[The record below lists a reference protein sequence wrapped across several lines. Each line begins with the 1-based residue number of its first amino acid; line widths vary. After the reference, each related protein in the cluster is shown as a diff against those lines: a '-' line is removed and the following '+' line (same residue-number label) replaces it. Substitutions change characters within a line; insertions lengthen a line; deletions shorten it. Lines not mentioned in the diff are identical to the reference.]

1 MYYIKVSYWRS
12 SGYLDWDSPRALGHF
27 INYSKKNLEEEK
39 AKVMRIKK
47 PLIIFS
53 KDIIDKIMLIGKLE
67 NH

>member
-1 MYYIKVSYWRS
+1 M
-12 SGYLDWDSPRALGHF
+12 YLDWDSPRALGHF